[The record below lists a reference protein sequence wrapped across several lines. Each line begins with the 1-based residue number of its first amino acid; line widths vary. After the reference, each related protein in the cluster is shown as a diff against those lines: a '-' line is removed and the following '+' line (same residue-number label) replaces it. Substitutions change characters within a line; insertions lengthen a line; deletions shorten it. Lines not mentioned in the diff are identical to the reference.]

1 MPIPGGSQ
9 LKVLAFADDLVVFC
23 KYGCD
28 QAAVIFEKAQN
39 RGLAMNSS
47 CESQSK
53 YAVEELKVLVVENA
67 VV

>member
-1 MPIPGGSQ
+1 M
-9 LKVLAFADDLVVFC
+9 
-23 KYGCD
+23 
-28 QAAVIFEKAQN
+28 AVIRRQLFLKKAQN
-39 RGLAMNSS
+39 RGLTMNSS